1 MNSYVFYI
9 NDISVNVYQKK
20 HLTPELKKALRED
33 GFHKMP
39 FEAPAEN
46 ESAATDLMLRHFK
59 DNADMLKAFAE
70 DNAISHTIFA
80 TLSPSSS

>member
-1 MNSYVFYI
+1 
-9 NDISVNVYQKK
+9 
-20 HLTPELKKALRED
+20 
-33 GFHKMP
+33 MP

-59 DNADMLKAFAE
+59 DNADMLKVFAE

-80 TLSPSSS
+80 TLYASSS